1 MTHSP
6 CLDSEFTTRV
16 DESLLDELAD
26 QLTVR
31 GYAVLDDMFCTSTV
45 ASLRAEFDHPDCQ
58 FKSAGIGRQDDFTI
72 AKQVRGDRIC
82 WLEGRTGAAAFF
94 LETMAMIRQGLN
106 RRLFMG
112 LFDYESHMAYYP
124 VGTFYKKHWDAFK
137 GRSNRVL
144 STVFYL
150 NQNWCE
156 TDGGELVLYD
166 RADESVLEQVTPV
179 GGRLVVFL
187 SEDFPH
193 EVLPA
198 RQERYSVAGW
208 FRVNTSTSTHLD
220 PPE

>member
-26 QLTVR
+26 RLTVK

-82 WLEGRTGAAAFF
+82 WLEGRAGAAAFF

-208 FRVNTSTSTHLD
+208 FRVNASTSTHLD

>member
-26 QLTVR
+26 QLTVK
-31 GYAVLDDMFCTSTV
+31 GYAVLDDIFSAPTV
-45 ASLRAEFDHPDCQ
+45 ASLRAEFEHPDCQ

-94 LETMAMIRQGLN
+94 LDTMAMIRQGLN
-106 RRLFMG
+106 QRLFMG
-112 LFDYESHMAYYP
+112 LFDYESHLAYYP

-156 TDGGELVLYD
+156 TDGGELMLYD
-166 RADESVLEQVTPV
+166 RADESVLEQVAPV

-198 RQERYSVAGW
+198 RQERYSIAGW
-208 FRVNTSTSTHLD
+208 FRVNTSTSTYLD
-220 PPE
+220 PPG

>member
-1 MTHSP
+1 MTISP
-6 CLDSEFTTRV
+6 LVHQKFTSRV
-16 DESLLDELAD
+16 DELFLDELAD
-26 QLTVR
+26 QLTEH
-31 GYAVLDDMFCTSTV
+31 GYAILDDVFCPAAV
-45 ASLRAEFDHPDCQ
+45 ASLRAEFEHPDCR
-58 FKSAGIGRQDDFTI
+58 FKNAGIGRQEDFTI
-72 AKQVRGDRIC
+72 ARQVRGDRIC

-94 LETMAMIRQGLN
+94 LDTMASIRHGLN

-112 LFDYESHMAYYP
+112 LFDYESHLAYYP
-124 VGTFYKKHWDAFK
+124 VGAFYKKHWDAFK

-150 NQNWCE
+150 NQNWRE
-156 TDGGELVLYD
+156 SDGGELLLYD
-166 RADESVLEQVTPV
+166 RADKTLMEAIVPQ

-198 RQERYSVAGW
+198 HRERYSIAGW
-208 FRVNTSTSTHLD
+208 FRVNTSTATHLD